1 MSGGADSTMSDG
13 RPPKGR
19 EEAAYRH
26 HYAALLHRPDITGIG
41 IGLRKRNGRLINEK
55 VVKVF
60 VAHKR
65 SESDLPAGAMLPR
78 VLTAPD
84 GAAAVDVEEMLPPDI
99 PPLHAPRVDT
109 TMAEARLRV
118 PRRPAVGGAS
128 VAHHAFP
135 VGTVALGVRHRQTG
149 AHCILS
155 CNHVLSQLGAAQLGD
170 EVLQPARFD
179 GGVWPSSII
188 GRVLRWTPVAFFGL
202 ARNMTDAAI
211 ADCGPGQVRSWV
223 DGIGAITGIAP
234 PIEPGA
240 RVRKVGRATGLTSGI
255 VTTVGAAVWPNYAP
269 LGFGETPALFVN
281 QIVAEI
287 ECAYGDSGSLLVD
300 DENRAVGLLFGGTRS
315 GHTWFNPFDAV
326 CAALDIALL
335 DEDARAESR
344 GR

>member
-1 MSGGADSTMSDG
+1 MPEVRS
-13 RPPKGR
+13 PNGR
-19 EEAAYRH
+19 EEAAFRH
-26 HYAALLHRPDITGIG
+26 HYAALLNRPDVTGVG
-41 IGLRKRNGRLINEK
+41 MGLRKRDGRLTDEK
-55 VVKVF
+55 VLKVF

-65 SESDLPAGAMLPR
+65 KGSDLPSGAVLPPT
-78 VLTAPD
+78 LAAPS
-84 GAAAVDVEEMLPPDI
+84 GTVAVDVEEMLPPDI

-135 VGTVALGVRHRQTG
+135 VGTVALGVRHRQSG

-170 EVLQPARFD
+170 EVLQPAPLD

-188 GRVLRWTPVAFFGL
+188 GWVLRWTPVVFGGV

-211 ADCGPGQVRSWV
+211 ANCGPGEVRSWV
-223 DGIGAITGIAP
+223 DGIGAITGLAP
-234 PIEPGA
+234 SIEAGA

-255 VTTVGAAVWPNYAP
+255 VTAVGAAVRPNYAP

-281 QIVAEI
+281 QIVADI

-300 DENRAVGLLFGGTRS
+300 EENRAVGLLFGGTRS
-315 GHTWFNPFDAV
+315 GHTWFNPFHAV
-326 CAALDIALL
+326 CEALDIELL
-335 DEDARAESR
+335 DENARPER
-344 GR
+344 GER